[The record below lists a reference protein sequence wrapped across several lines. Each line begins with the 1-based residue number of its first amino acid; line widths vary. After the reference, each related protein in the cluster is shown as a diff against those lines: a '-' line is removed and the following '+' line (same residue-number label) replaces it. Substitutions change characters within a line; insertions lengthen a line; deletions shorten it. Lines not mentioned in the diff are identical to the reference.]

1 MRTRPA
7 FFFVLPLIL
16 LGLLM
21 GCASTASGP
30 APQAEAQT
38 PATTIPA
45 TSKFAKLQIGMARA
59 EVHSIIGT
67 AGAFKIIPS
76 GKAWIPFY
84 YGADRTRTIEYYKNE
99 GRLVYSGGNDRL
111 IEIVYDPTED
121 GYRD

>member
-1 MRTRPA
+1 MHTRPA
-7 FFFVLPLIL
+7 ILFLIPLIL
-16 LGLLM
+16 FCVLIS
-21 GCASTASGP
+21 CATTTSGP
-30 APQAEAQT
+30 APKAEASAPST
-38 PATTIPA
+38 VVPA

-59 EVHSIIGT
+59 EVHAAIGS

-84 YGADRTRTIEYYKNE
+84 YGSDRTRTIEYYKSE

-111 IEIVYDPTED
+111 IDIIYDPTED